1 MRMEFEHVI
10 LNGRLR
16 PAAEAAVSLFSPALF
31 SSFGVYESIEVAEGV
46 PFHLKGHLA
55 RLADSAEMIDLHLPY
70 TMNEVAGW
78 VKRLIPQNGN
88 RDCLLRIIALGVT
101 QAEDESLV
109 AILPQPLPRY
119 PDSYYWQ
126 GAAAITFEGSRSLP
140 ACKSLNTL
148 VNFLARRQAIRAG
161 VHEAI
166 LRTGD
171 GQITEGSRSN
181 IFAVR
186 NGELLT
192 PPADRVL
199 SGITRDIVIRLAVE
213 AGYRAAEVP
222 LNLKHLTRYTEFFVT
237 STSMHIIPI
246 VRIGSALVG
255 EGRVGP
261 MTLDLTNRFEQ
272 YYRDYLDRQGGEVE
286 ATDEKRING

>member
-1 MRMEFEHVI
+1 MEFEHVI

-16 PAAEAAVSLFSPALF
+16 PADEATVSLFSPALF

-46 PFHLKGHLA
+46 PFHLKDHLA
-55 RLADSAEMIDLHLPY
+55 RLADSAEMIELKLPY
-70 TMNEVAGW
+70 TMNEIAGW
-78 VKRLIPQNGN
+78 VKRLIPENGN
-88 RDCLLRIIALGVT
+88 RDCLLRIVALGVT

-119 PDSYYWQ
+119 PDSYYWR

-148 VNFLARRQAIRAG
+148 VNYLARRQAVRAG

-166 LRTGD
+166 LRSAG
-171 GQITEGSRSN
+171 GEMTEGSRSN

-186 NGELLT
+186 HTELIT

-213 AGYRAAEVP
+213 AGYRAAEAP
-222 LNLKHLTRYTEFFVT
+222 LHLKDLTRYGEFFVT
-237 STSMHIIPI
+237 STSMHVIPI

-261 MTLDLTNRFEQ
+261 VTLDLSNRFEQ
-272 YYRDYLDRQGGEVE
+272 YYRDYLDRQRAEVM
-286 ATDEKRING
+286 AK